1 MTWISFL
8 TIGVA
13 FPRQYLKRKSLI
25 EDNIGRTQEKYFHN
39 DKNATNEHYK
49 ANIEMVK
56 DQIKAKDARHFME
69 LEANSIL
76 AHIELIEEL
85 EKGSFNLKS
94 KKKKLEA
101 KLLLAKEE
109 LS

>member
-1 MTWISFL
+1 
-8 TIGVA
+8 
-13 FPRQYLKRKSLI
+13 
-25 EDNIGRTQEKYFHN
+25 
-39 DKNATNEHYK
+39 
-49 ANIEMVK
+49 MVK

-109 LS
+109 LSQIKVASVNDQLQRLSIARLPVTGSATDRSDQTLAFSD